1 MTTNP
6 VQLFDP
12 ESSTFT
18 YILIADDQRSAV
30 IIDPVERHVERD
42 LKHLERL
49 GVQLVYVLETHAH
62 ADHVTSV
69 RQARALTGAQA
80 AVPSG
85 CGIAAD
91 RGAAQRRRHR
101 PLRRARPDRR
111 AAYARPHG
119 LSSVSYLWRDNLF
132 TGDTLLIDGCGRTDF
147 QSGSAQALYDSVT
160 DKLFTLPDAT
170 RVWPGHDYKGQSVS
184 TIGWEKRHNARLA
197 NRSKD
202 DFCALMATLNL
213 PKPRLI
219 DIVVLKP
226 IKTSGC
232 RTAFDIL
239 TALNRQAHD
248 VGAPPTSW
256 IPNAQV
262 HRAAARS
269 AASLP
274 LHAAPLP
281 ARSDIFNSVTHSRPA
296 ISASGKWIA
305 STAVSDGKL
314 RIFPMAGGA
323 AKDLGLP
330 AGVRPVLPLDQRR
343 S

>member
-62 ADHVTSV
+62 ADHVTS
-69 RQARALTGAQA
+69 AGKLRALTGAQA

-85 CGIAAD
+85 CGIAPAEVQLND
-91 RGAAQRRRHR
+91 GDIVRFGGHDQITVLHTPGHTA
-101 PLRRARPDRR
+101 
-111 AAYARPHG
+111 G
-119 LSSVSYLWRDNLF
+119 SVSYLWRDNLF

-160 DKLFTLPDAT
+160 SKLFTLPDAT

-219 DIVVLKP
+219 DIAV
-226 IKTSGC
+226 
-232 RTAFDIL
+232 
-239 TALNRQAHD
+239 
-248 VGAPPTSW
+248 
-256 IPNAQV
+256 
-262 HRAAARS
+262 
-269 AASLP
+269 
-274 LHAAPLP
+274 P
-281 ARSDIFNSVTHSRPA
+281 ANQN
-296 ISASGKWIA
+296 
-305 STAVSDGKL
+305 
-314 RIFPMAGGA
+314 
-323 AKDLGLP
+323 LGLP
-330 AGVRPVLPLDQRR
+330 HGV
-343 S
+343 